1 MVSIMRSADA
11 LGFHGREIAMTRIA
25 ATSGSVAT
33 HFDSIFSTVVASCAD
48 FCGSAR
54 QGRDIEA
61 RYHTLNRLSG
71 QPGMT
76 QTDDTHEALTD
87 TRH

>member
-1 MVSIMRSADA
+1 MN
-11 LGFHGREIAMTRIA
+11 RIV

-33 HFDSIFSTVVASCAD
+33 QFDTIFSTVVSTCAELWA
-48 FCGSAR
+48 GVR

-61 RYHTLNRLSG
+61 RYHTLSRRSGPDLARL
-71 QPGMT
+71 GMT
-76 QTDDTHEALTD
+76 RSDVARAALTG

>member
-1 MVSIMRSADA
+1 
-11 LGFHGREIAMTRIA
+11 MTRIT

-33 HFDSIFSTVVASCAD
+33 HIDTIFSTVVTSCAE
-48 FCGSAR
+48 FCAGAR

-61 RYHTLNRLSG
+61 RYHTLNRRSG
-71 QPGMT
+71 PDLVRLGMT
-76 QTDDTHEALTD
+76 RTDVARAALTD

>member
-1 MVSIMRSADA
+1 MN
-11 LGFHGREIAMTRIA
+11 RII

-33 HFDSIFSTVVASCAD
+33 QFDTIFSTVVMTCAD
-48 FCGSAR
+48 FCAGAR

-61 RYHTLNRLSG
+61 RYHTLSRRSGPDLARL
-71 QPGMT
+71 GMT
-76 QTDDTHEALTD
+76 RSDVARAALTG